1 MKRVGAL
8 IAAVLLV
15 VVALWVRGRIGGD
28 GIKLGGGEP
37 TGTIVCATEVA
48 RACEALAEEHPEIVI
63 RVEAAGTTA
72 QAASG
77 AAGEFDVWLV
87 PQTYA
92 AVAGEL
98 SKATTG
104 PAPLGTASKPI
115 AHSRLAFFVHESR
128 ATAFNEH
135 CAKTPGW
142 ACLLDAAARRSWTS
156 IGGQATWGDIKPFVA
171 DPLEASGLL
180 ALGGAAAG
188 AIQPPIDGPTIR
200 DDAPF
205 GVALNSLKRAR
216 VLTGQP
222 SAGALQR
229 MLAAGPSVA
238 DIVVALESERDRFGA
253 SAASKATLLY
263 PAPVVSAE
271 IVAVPRRGS
280 DNAERLMDLLTG
292 DAGKEALAST
302 GWTPGAAAAA
312 NKNSP
317 SVGSHIVLRQIWEE
331 IR

>member
-8 IAAVLLV
+8 VAAVLLV
-15 VVALWVRGRIGGD
+15 VVALWVRGRLGG
-28 GIKLGGGEP
+28 GVEIGGGEP

-48 RACEALAEEHPEIVI
+48 RACEALVEEYPELAI
-63 RVEAAGTTA
+63 RIEAAGATA
-72 QAASG
+72 QAPSG
-77 AAGEFDVWLV
+77 PAGDFDVWLV
-87 PQTYA
+87 PQPYA
-92 AVAGEL
+92 AVATEL
-98 SKATTG
+98 LKAATG
-104 PAPLGTASKPI
+104 PAPFGAASKPI

-128 ATAFNEH
+128 ATVFNQH
-135 CAKTPGW
+135 CGSTAGW
-142 ACLLDAAARRSWTS
+142 ACLLDAVSRDSWAS
-156 IGGQATWGDIKPFVA
+156 IGGQPTWGKVKPFLA

-188 AIQPPIDGPTIR
+188 AIEPPIDAPTIR
-200 DDAPF
+200 DDVQFA
-205 GVALNSLKRAR
+205 GALNTLKRAR
-216 VLTGQP
+216 VLTEQP

-238 DIVVALESERDRFGA
+238 DVVVALEAERDRFGA
-253 SAASKATLLY
+253 AAAAKATLLY

-280 DNAERLMDLLTG
+280 ESAEDLMKLLTG
-292 DAGKEALAST
+292 DAGKEALTST
-302 GWTPGAAAAA
+302 GWKPGAAAAA